1 MPNNGRITECPFYVN
16 ERNDYITC
24 EDAKRRFQDSQT
36 KEEHM
41 DTYCD
46 DKWEECPYAAAM
58 LEAYKEGEC
67 SVVTNKIK
75 ALESENRKVNIMLT
89 KAENREAVKDREI
102 KKLVM
107 RSDSLGKRCGKLKE
121 LHERLEQTQQLAME
135 QIQSAM
141 DICEARVAYLLSE
154 MPDGKL
160 DEVKF
165 REWHT
170 KHEFCLLPEGEATD
184 DEFKITGWV
193 LRARKAGEGD
203 GTEGLT
209 GEPAEAGRSQTE
221 GAEHIAEAEKAK

>member
-24 EDAKRRFQDSQT
+24 EDAKRRFADSQT

-46 DKWEECPYAAAM
+46 DKWEECPHAAAM

-107 RSDSLGKRCGKLKE
+107 KNESLGKRYGKLKE

-154 MPDGKL
+154 RPDGRL
-160 DEVKF
+160 DELKF

>member
-46 DKWEECPYAAAM
+46 DKWEECPYAAVM

-107 RSDSLGKRCGKLKE
+107 RSDSLGKRYGKLKE

-154 MPDGKL
+154 RPDGRL
-160 DEVKF
+160 DELKF

>member
-16 ERNDYITC
+16 ERNGYITC

-46 DKWEECPYAAAM
+46 DKWEECPHAAAM
-58 LEAYKEGEC
+58 LEAYKEGES

-107 RSDSLGKRCGKLKE
+107 RNDSLGKRYSKLKE

-154 MPDGKL
+154 KPDGKL
-160 DEVKF
+160 DEIEF
-165 REWHT
+165 RRWHET
-170 KHEFCLLPEGEATD
+170 HEYCIVPEGKAD
-184 DEFKITGWV
+184 DDNFNITGWV
-193 LRARKAGEGD
+193 LRARKAGESD

-221 GAEHIAEAEKAK
+221 GAEYTAETEKAK

>member
-24 EDAKRRFQDSQT
+24 EDAKRRFADSQT

-46 DKWEECPYAAAM
+46 DKWEECPHAAAM
-58 LEAYKEGEC
+58 LAAYKEGEC

-107 RSDSLGKRCGKLKE
+107 RNDSLGKRYGKLKD

-154 MPDGKL
+154 MPEGKL
-160 DEVKF
+160 DEIEF
-165 REWHT
+165 RRWHET
-170 KHEFCLLPEGEATD
+170 HEYCLIPEGEATD

-193 LRARKAGEGD
+193 LRARKAGESD
-203 GTEGLT
+203 GTEGFT
-209 GEPAEAGRSQTE
+209 GEPTEAGRSQTE
-221 GAEHIAEAEKAK
+221 GAEYTTENEKAK

>member
-24 EDAKRRFQDSQT
+24 EDAKRRFADSQT
-36 KEEHM
+36 KEDHM

-46 DKWEECPYAAAM
+46 DKWEECSYAAAM
-58 LEAYKEGEC
+58 LEAYKEGES

-102 KKLVM
+102 RKLVM
-107 RSDSLGKRCGKLKE
+107 RHDSLGKRYGKLKD

-154 MPDGKL
+154 RPDGKL

-165 REWHT
+165 RKWH
-170 KHEFCLLPEGEATD
+170 KEHEFCIIPEGEATD

-209 GEPAEAGRSQTE
+209 GESETAGRRETK
-221 GAEHIAEAEKAK
+221 GAEYNAEAEKAK

>member
-46 DKWEECPYAAAM
+46 DKWEECPHAAAM

-75 ALESENRKVNIMLT
+75 ALESENRKVNIILT

-107 RSDSLGKRCGKLKE
+107 RNDSLGKRYGKLKE

-135 QIQSAM
+135 QIQGAM

-154 MPDGKL
+154 RPDGRL
-160 DEVKF
+160 DELKF

-221 GAEHIAEAEKAK
+221 GAEHIAEADKAK

>member
-24 EDAKRRFQDSQT
+24 EDAKRRFADSQT
-36 KEEHM
+36 KEDHM

-46 DKWEECPYAAAM
+46 DKWEECPHAAAM
-58 LEAYKEGEC
+58 LEAYKEGES

-107 RSDSLGKRCGKLKE
+107 RNDSLGKRYSKLKE

-154 MPDGKL
+154 RPDGKL

-165 REWHT
+165 REWH
-170 KHEFCLLPEGEATD
+170 KEHEYCIVPEGEATD
-184 DEFKITGWV
+184 SEFKITGWV

-203 GTEGLT
+203 GTEGSSR
-209 GEPAEAGRSQTE
+209 EPETSGRSQIK
-221 GAEHIAEAEKAK
+221 GAEYSAEAEKAK

>member
-24 EDAKRRFQDSQT
+24 EDAKRRFADSQT

-89 KAENREAVKDREI
+89 KAENRETVKDREI

-107 RSDSLGKRCGKLKE
+107 RNDSLGKRYGKLKE

-154 MPDGKL
+154 MPEGKL

-165 REWHT
+165 REWH
-170 KHEFCLLPEGEATD
+170 KEHEYCLIPEGEATD

-193 LRARKAGEGD
+193 LRARKAGESD

-209 GEPAEAGRSQTE
+209 GEPAEAGRSQTKGTE
-221 GAEHIAEAEKAK
+221 YAAEAEKAE

>member
-16 ERNDYITC
+16 ERNGYVTC
-24 EDAKRRFQDSQT
+24 EDAKRRFEDSRA
-36 KEEHM
+36 KESHM

-58 LEAYKEGEC
+58 LEAYKEGES

-107 RSDSLGKRCGKLKE
+107 RNDSLGKRYSKLKD

-160 DEVKF
+160 DEIEF
-165 REWHT
+165 RRWH
-170 KHEFCLLPEGEATD
+170 KEHEYCIIPEGEATD

-193 LRARKAGEGD
+193 LRARKAGESN

-209 GEPAEAGRSQTE
+209 GESTEAGRSQTE
-221 GAEHIAEAEKAK
+221 GAEYTAEAEKEK

>member
-24 EDAKRRFQDSQT
+24 EDAKRRFADNEA

-46 DKWEECPYAAAM
+46 DKWEECPHAAAM
-58 LEAYKEGEC
+58 LAAYNEGGC

-107 RSDSLGKRCGKLKE
+107 RNDSLGKRYGKLKD

-160 DEVKF
+160 DEIEF
-165 REWHT
+165 RRWHET
-170 KHEFCLLPEGEATD
+170 HEYCIVPEGKAD
-184 DEFKITGWV
+184 DDNFKITGWV
-193 LRARKAGEGD
+193 LRARKAGESN

-209 GEPAEAGRSQTE
+209 GEPTEAGRSQTE
-221 GAEHIAEAEKAK
+221 GAEYAAEAEKAK

>member
-46 DKWEECPYAAAM
+46 DKWEECPHAAAM

-107 RSDSLGKRCGKLKE
+107 RNESLGKRYGKLKE

-135 QIQSAM
+135 QIQGAM

-154 MPDGKL
+154 RPDGRL
-160 DEVKF
+160 DELKF
-165 REWHT
+165 REWYT

>member
-16 ERNDYITC
+16 ERNGYITC

-46 DKWEECPYAAAM
+46 DKWEECTYAAAM
-58 LEAYKEGEC
+58 LDAYKEGEC

-107 RSDSLGKRCGKLKE
+107 RNDSLGKRYSKLKE

-154 MPDGKL
+154 RPDGKL

-165 REWHT
+165 REWH
-170 KHEFCLLPEGEATD
+170 KEHEFCIVPEGEATD

-193 LRARKAGEGD
+193 LRARKAGESN

-209 GEPAEAGRSQTE
+209 GEPEATGRSQTE
-221 GAEHIAEAEKAK
+221 GAEYTAEAEKAK

>member
-24 EDAKRRFQDSQT
+24 EDAKRRFADNRA
-36 KEEHM
+36 KEDHM

-46 DKWEECPYAAAM
+46 DKWEECSYAAAM

-107 RSDSLGKRCGKLKE
+107 RNDSLGKRYGKLKE

-154 MPDGKL
+154 RPDGKL

-165 REWHT
+165 REWH
-170 KHEFCLLPEGEATD
+170 KEHEYCIVPEGEATD

-193 LRARKAGEGD
+193 LRARKAGEAD

-209 GEPAEAGRSQTE
+209 AEPETAGRSQIK
-221 GAEHIAEAEKAK
+221 GAEYSAEAEKEK

>member
-16 ERNDYITC
+16 ERNGYITC

-46 DKWEECPYAAAM
+46 AKWEECAYAAAM
-58 LEAYKEGEC
+58 LEAYNEGGC

-107 RSDSLGKRCGKLKE
+107 RNDSLGKRYGKLKD

-165 REWHT
+165 REWH
-170 KHEFCLLPEGEATD
+170 KEHEYCIIPEGEATD

-209 GEPAEAGRSQTE
+209 TEPTEAGRSQTE

>member
-24 EDAKRRFQDSQT
+24 EDAKRRFADSQT

-107 RSDSLGKRCGKLKE
+107 RSDSLGKRYGKLKE

-135 QIQSAM
+135 QIQGAM

-154 MPDGKL
+154 RPDGRL
-160 DEVKF
+160 DELKF

-193 LRARKAGEGD
+193 LRARKSGEGD

>member
-16 ERNDYITC
+16 ERNNYITC
-24 EDAKRRFQDSQT
+24 EDAKRRFADIQT

-46 DKWEECPYAAAM
+46 DKWEECPHAAAM

-107 RSDSLGKRCGKLKE
+107 RSDSLGKRYGKLKE

>member
-16 ERNDYITC
+16 ERNGYVTC
-24 EDAKRRFQDSQT
+24 EDAKRRFEDSRA
-36 KEEHM
+36 KESHM

-58 LEAYKEGEC
+58 LEAYKEGES

-107 RSDSLGKRCGKLKE
+107 RNDSLGKRYGKLKE

-154 MPDGKL
+154 RPDGKL

-165 REWHT
+165 RKWH
-170 KHEFCLLPEGEATD
+170 KEHEFCIIPEGEATD
-184 DEFKITGWV
+184 GEFKITGWV

-209 GEPAEAGRSQTE
+209 TESTEAGRSQTE
-221 GAEHIAEAEKAK
+221 GAEYTAETEKAE

>member
-24 EDAKRRFQDSQT
+24 EDAKRRFADNKT

-46 DKWEECPYAAAM
+46 DKWEECSYAAAM
-58 LEAYKEGEC
+58 LEAYKEGES

-107 RSDSLGKRCGKLKE
+107 RNDSLGKRYGKLKE

-154 MPDGKL
+154 RADGKL

-165 REWHT
+165 REWH
-170 KHEFCLLPEGEATD
+170 KEHEYCIVPEGEATD
-184 DEFKITGWV
+184 SEFKITGWV
-193 LRARKAGEGD
+193 LRARKAGEAD

-209 GEPAEAGRSQTE
+209 REPEATGRRETK
-221 GAEHIAEAEKAK
+221 GAERAAETEKTK

>member
-16 ERNDYITC
+16 ERNNYITC
-24 EDAKRRFQDSQT
+24 EDAKRRFGSNEA
-36 KEEHM
+36 KESHM

-46 DKWEECPYAAAM
+46 DKWEECSYASAM
-58 LEAYKEGEC
+58 LEAYKEGESC
-67 SVVTNKIK
+67 VVTNKIK

-107 RSDSLGKRCGKLKE
+107 RNDSLGKRYGKLKE

-165 REWHT
+165 REWH
-170 KHEFCLLPEGEATD
+170 KEHEFCIIPEGEATD

-209 GEPAEAGRSQTE
+209 GESTEAGRSQTE
-221 GAEHIAEAEKAK
+221 GAEYTAEAEKAK

>member
-24 EDAKRRFQDSQT
+24 EDAKRRFADSQT

-46 DKWEECPYAAAM
+46 DKWEECPHAAAM

-107 RSDSLGKRCGKLKE
+107 RNESLGKRYGKLKE

-135 QIQSAM
+135 QIQGAM

-154 MPDGKL
+154 RPDGRL
-160 DEVKF
+160 DELKF

-209 GEPAEAGRSQTE
+209 GESTEAGRSQTE

>member
-46 DKWEECPYAAAM
+46 DKWEECPHAAAM

-107 RSDSLGKRCGKLKE
+107 RSDSLGKRYGKLKE

-193 LRARKAGEGD
+193 LRARKAGESD

-209 GEPAEAGRSQTE
+209 GESAEAGRSQTE